1 MKFLCVVLCITALTY
16 IAVQAV
22 PIEIPDATVQ
32 ELIFVNP
39 NNTSCTFP
47 FRYLQEG
54 INDLKFEFEEYDFS
68 TIPGGSN
75 FIANYEKLRNIVQ
88 SAVDSNMSFTTK
100 ENFANYTATLVAFKR
115 SFHDLRSTLMS
126 RKLSMASPTPFT
138 PWRCTPPSTGGAPS
152 LERNKHTDETNW
164 IFFLVAVLFVL
175 IVCVSRRYEL

>member
-1 MKFLCVVLCITALTY
+1 MGATWS
-16 IAVQAV
+16 V
-22 PIEIPDATVQ
+22 PIEIPDATMQ

-47 FRYLQEG
+47 FRYLQGG

-75 FIANYEKLRNIVQ
+75 FIANYEKLRNFVQ

-115 SFHDLRSTLMS
+115 SFRDL
-126 RKLSMASPTPFT
+126 KKYVDVKEAINGVINAIFT
-138 PWRCTPPSTGGAPS
+138 MEVYTAEYRRCAKFG
-152 LERNKHTDETNW
+152 
-164 IFFLVAVLFVL
+164 
-175 IVCVSRRYEL
+175 